1 MPRESRHS
9 FECLE
14 SRRLLAVTSAYQR
27 LIDLD
32 DLQASQPTLDGR
44 GQTIA
49 VIDTGVD
56 YRRSEL
62 GGGFGPSFKVVGGF
76 DFVDND
82 ADPLDT
88 DGHGT
93 AVASTIAASA
103 YSTGGQSY
111 SGIAPAAKI
120 VALRVGVG
128 TEGIPD
134 SRIEQALRWVINN
147 AESFGISVV
156 NLSLGSGSF
165 TSATS
170 DRVFSDEL
178 ATLADMDIFIA
189 AASGNSGDST
199 LSGQGI
205 AYPAA
210 DPNVFAVGSVNASNR
225 ISSFTQRSDLLDL
238 LAPGEDVVLPG
249 LLNQG
254 FQTLDGTSFS
264 APAVAGSAAIL
275 WQAGAA
281 SAKDIASI
289 LISSGSS
296 NFDGDTETG
305 RAVTRLNYALLDLDA
320 AVSLTQARFTST
332 TTTLPARNITVLDS
346 ETDRWGITHLAYY
359 DPEARDLRYVTQNAN
374 GSWGPSV
381 LIDGVDTDVG
391 AQLSLAL
398 DSTGKPSIAYF
409 DATRGD
415 LKFARFESGTWQTR
429 RVDQPKTV
437 GQFPSLAFDVEDQPL
452 IAYYARSGGNL
463 KLASY
468 DHATQS
474 FSRQTLVSDG
484 DVGAHASL
492 AYAVVNGSVIVAIAY
507 ANRTSGDLY
516 YTRYRSN
523 VGTDPSDPSNW
534 VNLLV
539 DDLEG
544 VSNIRLSL
552 ATNQAQIAYRD
563 DIRGDVKFAYANAPT
578 GGSLTFFP
586 ETIASSGS
594 VGQQIDLYYEDQRP
608 RIAYYNRTKDA
619 YYVAATSLSGIRAIG
634 SSAAW
639 STTRI
644 GPGGSGLSVASGEQP
659 KIISVDRTKSRV
671 VAQVLET

>member
-1 MPRESRHS
+1 MATSFRHG
-9 FECLE
+9 FEVLE
-14 SRRLLAVTSAYQR
+14 SRRLLAVTNAYQR

-32 DLQASQPTLDGR
+32 DLQLNQPALDGR
-44 GQTIA
+44 GQAIA

-62 GGGFGPSFKVVGGF
+62 GGGIGPSFKVVGGF

-82 ADPLDT
+82 TDPLDT

-93 AVASTIAASA
+93 AVASVIAASS
-103 YSTGGQSY
+103 YSTGGLVY
-111 SGIAPAAKI
+111 SGVAPGVKI

-147 AESFGISVV
+147 ASSFGITTV

-165 TSATS
+165 TSEVA

-178 ATLADMDIFIA
+178 SELTDMDIFIS
-189 AASGNSGDST
+189 AASGNSGSST

-210 DPNVFAVGSVNASNR
+210 DPNVFAVGSVNASNS

-238 LAPGEDVVLPG
+238 LAPGEDVVLPD

-254 FQTLDGTSFS
+254 FQTIDGTSFS
-264 APAVAGSAAIL
+264 APAVAGAAAIVR
-275 WQAGAA
+275 QAGVD
-281 SAKDIASI
+281 SARDIASI
-289 LISSGSS
+289 LISSAKS

-305 RAVTRLNYALLDLDA
+305 RAVTRRNYALLDVDA
-320 AVSLTQARFTST
+320 AVSLAQARFGVTTST
-332 TTTLPARNITVLDS
+332 LSALNVTVLDS
-346 ETDRWGITHLAYY
+346 AVDRWGVTHLAYY
-359 DPEARDLRYVTQNAN
+359 DPATRDLRYVTQNTD
-374 GSWGPSV
+374 GSWGSSTR
-381 LIDGVDTDVG
+381 IDGVDTDVG

-398 DSTGKPSIAYF
+398 DSTGKPSVAYF

-415 LKFARFESGTWQTR
+415 LKFARLESGTWETR
-429 RVDQPKTV
+429 RVDQPKSV

-463 KLASY
+463 KLATY

-474 FSRQTLVSDG
+474 FSRQTLITEG

-492 AYAVVNGSVIVAIAY
+492 AYAVVSGSVIVAIAY
-507 ANRTSGDLY
+507 ANQTNGDLY
-516 YTRYRSN
+516 YTRYRST
-523 VGTDPSDPSNW
+523 VGTDPTDPSNW

-539 DDLEG
+539 DQLDG

-563 DIRGDVKFAYANAPT
+563 DSRGDVKFAYANAPT
-578 GGSLTFFP
+578 GGTLTFFP

-594 VGQQIDLYYEDQRP
+594 VGQQIELFYENQSP

-619 YYVAATSLSGIRAIG
+619 FYVAQTSLSGIRAIG
-634 SSAAW
+634 SSAGW

-644 GPGGSGLSVASGEQP
+644 GPGGTGLSVASGDEP
-659 KIISVDRTKSRV
+659 ILISVDRTRSRL
-671 VAQVLET
+671 QGSVLET